1 MPEKPPLAKPPSLH
15 PQIAAIIVP
24 PVAQEY
30 PDRLLLT
37 GQHAFGISIPAPEV
51 YEATHVAQHLPEI
64 VGTFPGNRES
74 SDRAGTRSVDFM
86 LLRIFWNVVL
96 LIQHRH
102 QLLGDHA
109 RVLVFGRVMLGAAG
123 LLCSLT
129 QGETL

>member
-1 MPEKPPLAKPPSLH
+1 MPSDSMKPTDLPVLPEKPPLAKPPSLH

-74 SDRAGTRSVDFM
+74 SDRAGTRSANSM
-86 LLRIFWNVVL
+86 LLRIF
-96 LIQHRH
+96 
-102 QLLGDHA
+102 
-109 RVLVFGRVMLGAAG
+109 
-123 LLCSLT
+123 
-129 QGETL
+129 